1 MKNLTIILFLL
12 ALAGRAT
19 ALPCPEQI
27 IINKASESFMTSSPE
42 QAKALIGI
50 SERAAFPSKPLNIGS
65 RLQMLGIKAAKV
77 LGSMTVKNSCRLV
90 GRNISSPSTGH
101 VHVNYEMSLKRGR
114 LPN

>member
-1 MKNLTIILFLL
+1 MKQLITILFLL

-27 IINKASESFMTSSPE
+27 IANKASESLMTSSPE
-42 QAKALIGI
+42 QARALIGI
-50 SERAAFPSKPLNIGS
+50 SERATFPSSPLNIGS
-65 RLQMLGIKAAKV
+65 RLHMLGIKAAKV
-77 LGSMTVKNSCRLV
+77 LGSMAVKNSCRLV
-90 GRNISSPSTGH
+90 GRSVASPSAGH